1 MMTSSSSPNI
11 FRYASSELSQDAFIC
26 WLISWAKP
34 GFSEEDAALHKTAL
48 GLIEALFEKHG
59 HSYDTPPG
67 SVEVRQQY
75 NDMDVVVVMDGEI
88 ALLIEDKV
96 HARAHSDQLG
106 RYRSTLVDEF
116 GKESLFPIY
125 FKTGDQS
132 DFQHARENG
141 YEPFLRDDFLEVLD
155 SGLSQ
160 GVNNDVF
167 QNYRNHLLEIKRKVE
182 SFEGTPV
189 DEWPQAAWKGFFN
202 LLQDRLGD
210 GSWGYVPTPSGGF
223 MGYWWHSFSSN
234 GCRQYLQ
241 LEGEKLCF
249 KIAVDEEPKQKPLR
263 QKWYERVVDAGE
275 DESLQVEKPG
285 RFGLGE
291 HMTVAVFPKDYR
303 SADEEGLIDIEET
316 LDRLHRAEN
325 VLSLAVEEENRST

>member
-48 GLIEALFEKHG
+48 ELIEALFEKHG

-75 NDMDVVVVMDGEI
+75 NDMDVVVVLDGEI

-96 HARAHSDQLG
+96 HASAHSGQLD

-116 GKESLFPIY
+116 GKENVFPIY

-141 YEPFLRDDFLEVLD
+141 YEPFLRDGFLEVLD
-155 SGLSQ
+155 SGLSR
-160 GVNNDVF
+160 GLNNDVF
-167 QNYRNHLLEIKRKVE
+167 RNYRRHLLEMKRKVE
-182 SFEGTPV
+182 SFEGTPA
-189 DEWPQAAWKGFFN
+189 DEWPQAAWKGFFQ
-202 LLQDRLGD
+202 LLQTRLGH
-210 GSWGYVPTPSGGF
+210 GSWKYVPLGDF
-223 MGYWWHSFSSN
+223 MGFWWHSFSSN

-241 LEGEKLCF
+241 LEEKKLCF
-249 KIAVDEEPKQKPLR
+249 KIAVDEESNQKPLR
-263 QKWYERVVDAGE
+263 EKWHERVIDASRG
-275 DESLQVEKPG
+275 ESLQVEKPN
-285 RFGLGE
+285 RFGKGE

-303 SADEEGLIDIEET
+303 ATDKEGLIDIEKT
-316 LDRLHRAEN
+316 LSRLRQAEN